1 MNDTPEPWG
10 QKPHQSRPPWR
21 SILLIVVAVT
31 VGVAVVLG
39 LIGRFPYV
47 MEAGG
52 SWAHLTYLLLLLVLL
67 SLGFAWRRPNVPK
80 LLRHGAIWMG
90 VIVVIVLFYAY
101 RFELS
106 GVKDRLLGE
115 LVPGMGQVGAGGEIH
130 FRAGGDGHFRLE
142 ALVNDAPVRFLLDTG
157 ASDIILDPADAVRL
171 GFNLDQLDYSRR
183 YRTANG
189 VVKGAPVHLR
199 SVRVGPIEVRDVRAS
214 VNGAPLGASLL
225 GVSFLERLSGY
236 SVENGTLTLRR

>member
-1 MNDTPEPWG
+1 MNDSPEPWSR
-10 QKPHQSRPPWR
+10 KPGGHR
-21 SILLIVVAVT
+21 LIWWIVLI
-31 VGVAVVLG
+31 AVVL
-39 LIGRFPYV
+39 LTAVLALNWRFPYV
-47 MEAGG
+47 LDDTGN
-52 SWAHLTYLLLLLVLL
+52 WALLAYMLCLLVVL

-80 LLRHGAIWMG
+80 LLRHAATWMG
-90 VIVVIVLFYAY
+90 VVVVIGLFYAY

-115 LVPGMGQVGAGGEIH
+115 LVPGVGQVGAGGEIY

-142 ALVNDAPVRFLLDTG
+142 ALVNGAPVRFLLDTG
-157 ASDIILDPADAVRL
+157 ASDTVLDPADAVRL
-171 GFNLDQLDYSRR
+171 GFDLSQLDYSRR

-189 VVKGAPVHLR
+189 VVKGAPVQLD
-199 SVRVGPIEVRDVRAS
+199 SVRIGPIEVRNVRAS